1 MHEEKPKSK
10 PVFGPVKAIFD
21 PLMKDIAKA
30 VSSSIKLHL
39 LHTEDISYS
48 GASIDIAI
56 LADYFKNIPWRPVKN
71 GRISYGRSKPK
82 SRPQGRFAEYAPPEM
97 NGKYYDFIKFR
108 TSIIMFVLETLQSV
122 EHGAMHV
129 SMQLMCRKNEKD
141 IRNLERFIEVAE
153 KRSKKR
159 WANAPSDDFSIYAS
173 SRGMGHFI
181 SMTRPKRSFND
192 VFIPD
197 KEQKMLEDGI
207 NNFIRNKKWYTD
219 HCIPYHFGILLHG
232 EPGTGKSSVVQAI
245 TASCKSD
252 VVYVKASDVK
262 YAFGD
267 YSQVWQMNGR
277 DDRIKFI
284 IVEDIDTSGFTE
296 DRVSIETDKET
307 SIVSGKEIL
316 GSVLNYMD
324 GYGSLENVIYIFTTN
339 HVDHL
344 DPALIRPGRIDLS
357 IEIKHVSD
365 ETMNKFLKFHY
376 GKGLPEEK
384 HVKPDMTFARIQIL
398 VMGGMSFDDLIEE
411 VTA

>member
-1 MHEEKPKSK
+1 
-10 PVFGPVKAIFD
+10 
-21 PLMKDIAKA
+21 
-30 VSSSIKLHL
+30 
-39 LHTEDISYS
+39 
-48 GASIDIAI
+48 
-56 LADYFKNIPWRPVKN
+56 
-71 GRISYGRSKPK
+71 
-82 SRPQGRFAEYAPPEM
+82 
-97 NGKYYDFIKFR
+97 
-108 TSIIMFVLETLQSV
+108 
-122 EHGAMHV
+122 
-129 SMQLMCRKNEKD
+129 
-141 IRNLERFIEVAE
+141 
-153 KRSKKR
+153 
-159 WANAPSDDFSIYAS
+159 
-173 SRGMGHFI
+173 
-181 SMTRPKRSFND
+181 
-192 VFIPD
+192 
-197 KEQKMLEDGI
+197 
-207 NNFIRNKKWYTD
+207 
-219 HCIPYHFGILLHG
+219 
-232 EPGTGKSSVVQAI
+232 
-245 TASCKSD
+245 
-252 VVYVKASDVK
+252 
-262 YAFGD
+262 
-267 YSQVWQMNGR
+267 MNGR